1 MWNVSLSIRYFLAKR
16 KQGIIS
22 FINFISVIGV
32 ALGVASLIIVLSVM
46 NGFDLEVRDK
56 IIGTYAPLLVFKD
69 GGVDD
74 VQNIANKA
82 RAAVGAKNVAPFV
95 TGQAVIHRDKDVV
108 GILLKGI
115 DPKKEGDV
123 SQVIKFTNGAGKT
136 LKTNEIILGRELMR
150 NLSVSGGQE
159 IEVIVPY
166 SYTDMKTAKFTVVGN
181 FTSGRYDYDS
191 NIAVINIAAAQE
203 LFRMEGAVSGVAV
216 KVEGNVDLDEAKVRL
231 QKALGFD
238 HVVKNWMDM
247 DRSLVSA
254 LALEKKMMFLILGL
268 IIIVACFNICSSLIM
283 MVMEKTR
290 DIGILKAIGA
300 NSSGVSSVFFLEGF
314 FIGMLGTAIG
324 GAAGVYIAERINLI
338 LNFIRDTTGWE
349 LFPHDVY
356 YFTEIPVKV
365 SAIDVCSIISF
376 AVVLSVLAGLYPA
389 WKASRLDPVEAIR
402 YE

>member
-1 MWNVSLSIRYFLAKR
+1 AALN
-16 KQGIIS
+16 IIS
-22 FINFISVIGV
+22 
-32 ALGVASLIIVLSVM
+32 A
-46 NGFDLEVRDK
+46 
-56 IIGTYAPLLVFKD
+56 
-69 GGVDD
+69 
-74 VQNIANKA
+74 
-82 RAAVGAKNVAPFV
+82 
-95 TGQAVIHRDKDVV
+95 
-108 GILLKGI
+108 
-115 DPKKEGDV
+115 
-123 SQVIKFTNGAGKT
+123 
-136 LKTNEIILGRELMR
+136 
-150 NLSVSGGQE
+150 
-159 IEVIVPY
+159 
-166 SYTDMKTAKFTVVGN
+166 
-181 FTSGRYDYDS
+181 
-191 NIAVINIAAAQE
+191 
-203 LFRMEGAVSGVAV
+203 
-216 KVEGNVDLDEAKVRL
+216 
-231 QKALGFD
+231 
-238 HVVKNWMDM
+238 
-247 DRSLVSA
+247 
-254 LALEKKMMFLILGL
+254 
-268 IIIVACFNICSSLIM
+268 LIM